1 MGIPTS
7 ERLDAIDLKILR
19 ALQQNARLTTKEL
32 AAEIHLSTSP
42 TFERWR
48 RLERE
53 GYIERYM
60 AVVNPQ
66 KVKAGFIVLCNVRLR
81 QHTHEL
87 ITQFMDAVQNID
99 RVTDCWNTSGEFD
112 FVIKVYN
119 RDMAE
124 YQDFMLNTLGNISC
138 IGSLN
143 SVFVIGEVKSSH
155 MIPILDND

>member
-1 MGIPTS
+1 MALPTS

-19 ALQQNARLTTKEL
+19 ALQKNARLTTKEL
-32 AAEIHLSTSP
+32 AAEINLSTSP

-66 KVKAGFIVLCNVRLR
+66 KVSAGFIVLCNVRLR

-87 ITQFMDAVQNID
+87 ISQFMDAVQSID

-119 RDMAE
+119 RDMAA

-155 MIPILDND
+155 QVPIYD